1 MVHHHG
7 CVIACVPG
15 RFTQRGYLLP
25 ISGWHRAHPLRSK
38 KHPSGSSHAN
48 PLLTT
53 MRWFTIMVTSTSPHT
68 RIMRVKRKSST
79 CDAVS
84 QHEPNQQCP
93 NETHVRQM
101 VRPSIV
107 DSRRRPSPRMHSLFV
122 RWFGRPVGLTPTSTH
137 RFLACIQRQAQ
148 LVLLHRS
155 ASQTNGLTASDC
167 PNETR
172 VHHVLFQCQ

>member
-1 MVHHHG
+1 
-7 CVIACVPG
+7 
-15 RFTQRGYLLP
+15 
-25 ISGWHRAHPLRSK
+25 
-38 KHPSGSSHAN
+38 
-48 PLLTT
+48 
-53 MRWFTIMVTSTSPHT
+53 MRWFTIMVASTSPHT
-68 RIMRVKRKSST
+68 CIMCVKRKARLVLLCRST
-79 CDAVS
+79 S
-84 QHEPNQQCP
+84 QTNGATASDCP

-148 LVLLHRS
+148 LALLHRS

-172 VHHVLFQCQ
+172 VHHILFQHQWLSTRSSYQETGLFFESSLAPQKFNFWSVFVPLLASQNSILDNSME